1 MISAW
6 SLLYADALSI
16 EADSYDTGGW
26 LQCQRKEITM
36 KCWAS
41 AETRTKHRLKR
52 LIENLQRN
60 ITRIPTRAMQMRN
73 RNLKKLQRL
82 IQS

>member
-6 SLLYADALSI
+6 SFLYADALSI

-36 KCWAS
+36 KCLES
-41 AETRTKHRLKR
+41 AEMRTTHRLKR
-52 LIENLQRN
+52 LIENLRKN
-60 ITRIPTRAMQMRN
+60 ITRIPMRAMQMRN
-73 RNLKKLQRL
+73 RNLKKLQKL